1 MEDCRQRQF
10 CRRIL
15 GSGEGH
21 VRKGAMMTKI
31 ESFQGFDD
39 HLSRQPSRGF
49 ARFSW
54 GDASKCDALQPSKST
69 ARNEPKVG
77 QNECK
82 SSSALS
88 LSRLPLC
95 RAYVKKRHQDTKQH
109 TKAREGQG
117 RRQRA
122 PSCLFVR
129 LRQPRDFGSKIGRK
143 VGKTGKGGVR
153 TCKNPRIFRKEY
165 PDVSISQRRR
175 N

>member
-15 GSGEGH
+15 GSGEDH

-39 HLSRQPSRGF
+39 HLSRQPARGF

-95 RAYVKKRHQDTKQH
+95 RAFCEEETPRHEAAHEGTRRSGATTACAFVSLRSVAAASGFWQQD
-109 TKAREGQG
+109 REEG
-117 RRQRA
+117 RQ
-122 PSCLFVR
+122 
-129 LRQPRDFGSKIGRK
+129 DW
-143 VGKTGKGGVR
+143 
-153 TCKNPRIFRKEY
+153 
-165 PDVSISQRRR
+165 
-175 N
+175 